1 MLNPHTKRS
10 NQRGAVLVVGLIFL
24 AMLTLMGVA
33 AYSVATQEEKMAG
46 NSRDR
51 LRAFEAAETSLRDC
65 EAVLG
70 GLAGLPAFDGTGG
83 MYTAPAVT
91 AAPAFETI
99 DWKSSSS
106 TRVLAAAMA
115 DLSLQPRCIVEELLV
130 LEAKP
135 ADGAVSGP
143 QQRAEERVYR
153 VSATGFGVSTST
165 TTLVQSTYRRQ

>member
-1 MLNPHTKRS
+1 MFIKHGKRS

-51 LRAFEAAETSLRDC
+51 MRAFEAAEASLRDC
-65 EAVLG
+65 ESVLG
-70 GLAGLPAFDGTGG
+70 SLAGLPTFDGTGG

-91 AAPAFETI
+91 ASPMFETV
-99 DWKSSSS
+99 DWKTDSNV
-106 TRVLAAAMA
+106 RVLATAMA
-115 DLSLQPRCIVEELLV
+115 DVSRQPRCIVEELLV

-135 ADGAVSGP
+135 VDGAMSGP

-153 VSATGFGVSTST
+153 VSAAGYGANAT
-165 TTLVQSTYRRQ
+165 TAALVQSTYRRQ